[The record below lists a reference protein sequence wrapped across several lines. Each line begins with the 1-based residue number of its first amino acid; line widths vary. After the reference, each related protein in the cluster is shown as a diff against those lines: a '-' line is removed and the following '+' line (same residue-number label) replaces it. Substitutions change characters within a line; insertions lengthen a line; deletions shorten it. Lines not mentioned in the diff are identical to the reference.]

1 MTTPPTDFA
10 PKRQAVLLGLV
21 AGLLCVGLTAGV
33 YEFTR
38 QAGERSLRDDIER
51 QAQNRL
57 INLQSAVQNYEV
69 RLDTLRSLFEY
80 SAVVSRE
87 EFRGISRKVLAG
99 RPALQAVEWL
109 PLVPGGERAAFEAAA
124 RAEGLADFVIRDRA
138 GTEYRF
144 VPAAERPDYL
154 PVFYTEPFETN
165 RPALGFNVQSG
176 IVAAHVRRA
185 RETGRTVMTQRTRLF
200 DPKGLAEGFITY
212 LPVYDPPGDTARGR
226 FRGMIVGVFRL
237 DLFFA
242 DAPRP
247 DQGAEHVDLLVVD
260 RTADTPGVMC
270 YLPAGRPTVVT
281 DLPEESA
288 FTGPYALEIPLR
300 VWERNWGLRFRPCE
314 AWFQTRLRASRPSLL
329 IVLLGLFA
337 SGAVGLFVYGR
348 LRRTSLIETQVTS
361 RTAELRLARQ
371 LLEEDIRRRTQAED
385 ALRASEAN
393 LQAILDHSPNAIFV
407 KDLAGRY
414 MLVNRQYTQMWNR
427 PAAAIIGRTDEELFP
442 TEAAARH
449 RDTDRRTLAAS
460 AVIRFDATVSLP
472 GRPTPVT
479 SIVHKAPLR
488 DADGRVYGVCGI
500 STDITERI
508 QAEAE
513 LSENRRQLS
522 NLISQLPGAA
532 FRCLFD
538 DKLTALFAS
547 EGMELL
553 TGHPPAD
560 FTEGRIHIAG
570 LTVPADRPAVRQAVG
585 AAIRD
590 RRPFEVEY
598 RLLHRDGKERWVLV
612 RGRPIHDEAGTLRFL
627 EGLAI
632 DVTALKQ
639 AEADKISIERK
650 LLEAQ
655 KLESLGVLAG
665 GIAHDFNNILTSVLG
680 NASLARHEV
689 PTGSPVARSLDQIEQ
704 AARRAAD
711 LCQQMLAYAGKGRLV
726 TDRVNLSELVRGTT
740 ALLEVS
746 IGKNT
751 RLDLRLADRL
761 PSVLADITQLRQIVM
776 NLVINAADAI
786 GTSPGH
792 ITITTFARTADA
804 GLLHNALGHPDL
816 LPGIYA
822 GLEVTDNGSG
832 MTPETIARI
841 FEPFFTTKFSGRGL
855 GLSAVLGIVQSHRG
869 ALFVESQPGG
879 GSTFRL
885 LLPTTDG
892 EAPASAAPFEVPADR
907 PALRGTV
914 LVIDDDDSIRQVTA
928 TVLQSYGAE
937 VLTAAN
943 GLEGIRLLE
952 NPAQKISLIL
962 LDLTM
967 PGLSGDETLDRMR
980 QNGARQPVILMSGYS
995 ESEAMQR
1002 SASLG
1007 IAGFIQKPFE
1017 LETLVA
1023 RIKPFLT

>member
-1 MTTPPTDFA
+1 MPRFA
-10 PKRQAVLLGLV
+10 PLSVHRRWIVGGILV
-21 AGLLCVGLTAGV
+21 AGLVVSGIVWHASDHNEQLRIEEAFQRRAGV
-33 YEFTR
+33 QQRMAR
-38 QAGERSLRDDIER
+38 QRLDLYTEMIHSLRNFFYGQR
-51 QAQNRL
+51 H
-57 INLQSAVQNYEV
+57 V
-69 RLDTLRSLFEY
+69 T
-80 SAVVSRE
+80 RE
-87 EFRGISRKVLAG
+87 EFALISEDLLHRYPAIQ
-99 RPALQAVEWL
+99 ALQW
-109 PLVPGGERAAFEAAA
+109 VPVVPAAGRAAFEQSAA
-124 RAEGLADFVIRDRA
+124 REHGRPFVITERDDA
-138 GTEYRF
+138 GRF
-144 VPAAERPDYL
+144 VPAAARPEHMVIL
-154 PVFYTEPFETN
+154 YTEPLAHNAVVVGYDISTAATAAAQLRARTTRELVVSRQFRLAQELS
-165 RPALGFNVQSG
+165 PADEFGLVFIMPVFTPEVPDGPAVFRGFVQS
-176 IVAAHVRRA
+176 VFRVETMLSHVHRA
-185 RETGRTVMTQRTRLF
+185 RTDDALLLYYLDLDVGPGEPAVLYANEAGREPLR
-200 DPKGLAEGFITY
+200 EGGRAA
-212 LPVYDPPGDTARGR
+212 LNPPRDLPGDFRETIEIGGR
-226 FRGMIVGVFRL
+226 RWLLLIRKNQSWQQAQQTLEPG
-237 DLFFA
+237 LFLA
-242 DAPRP
+242 GGITLTLLA
-247 DQGAEHVDLLVVD
+247 ALLVH
-260 RTADTPGVMC
+260 
-270 YLPAGRPTVVT
+270 
-281 DLPEESA
+281 
-288 FTGPYALEIPLR
+288 
-300 VWERNWGLRFRPCE
+300 
-314 AWFQTRLRASRPSLL
+314 SL
-329 IVLLGLFA
+329 VQ
-337 SGAVGLFVYGR
+337 
-348 LRRTSLIETQVTS
+348 RTSLIEKEVTE
-361 RTAELRLARQ
+361 RTTELETARR
-371 LLEEDIRRRTQAED
+371 LLEADIRRRTQAED
-385 ALRASEAN
+385 ALRASKAN
-393 LQAILDHSPNAIFV
+393 MQAILDHSPSAIFV

-414 MLVNRQYTQMWNR
+414 MLVNRQYTLMWNR

-442 TEAAARH
+442 PEIATRH
-449 RDTDRRTLAAS
+449 RDTDRRTLAGGED
-460 AVIRFDATVSLP
+460 ICFDATVNLP

-479 SIVHKAPLR
+479 SIVQKTPLR

-500 STDITERI
+500 STDITERK
-508 QAEAE
+508 QAEAD
-513 LSENRRQLS
+513 LQENRRQLS

-538 DKLTALFAS
+538 EKLTALFAS

-553 TGHPPAD
+553 TGHPAAD
-560 FTEGRIHIAG
+560 FTAGHIHIAE
-570 LTVPADRPAVRQAVG
+570 LTVAADRPAVRQAVAG
-585 AAIRD
+585 AIRD

-598 RLLHRDGKERWVLV
+598 RLFHRDGKERWVLV

-639 AEADKISIERK
+639 AGVEKISFERK

-680 NASLARHEV
+680 NASLARLDV
-689 PTGSPVARSLDQIEQ
+689 PAGSPVARSLDQIEQ

-751 RLDLRLADRL
+751 RLDLSLADRL
-761 PSVLADITQLRQIVM
+761 PAVLADITQLRQIVM

-786 GTSPGH
+786 GASPGL
-792 ITITTFARTADA
+792 ITITTFARTVDA

-832 MTPETIARI
+832 MTPETITRI

-869 ALFVESQPGG
+869 ALFVESQPNR

-892 EAPASAAPFEVPADR
+892 VALSTAAPFEVPAAR

-914 LVIDDDDSIRQVTA
+914 LVIDDDDSIRQITA
-928 TVLQSYGAE
+928 TVLESYGAE

-943 GLEGIRLLE
+943 GLEGIRLLQ
-952 NPAQKISLIL
+952 NQAQKISLIL

-967 PGLSGDETLDRMR
+967 PGLSGEETLDRMR

-995 ESEAMQR
+995 ETEAMQHR
-1002 SASLG
+1002 TSLG

-1023 RIKPFLT
+1023 KIKPFLT